1 MEFITA
7 VVVHDC
13 NICPVIELL
22 FYVMN
27 TYTHSHRN
35 SYDVP
40 DHSAFTPNYHS
51 LPGECVSHI
60 NYIVT
65 SSLRFRAGGILFPS

>member
-13 NICPVIELL
+13 NICPEIELL

-27 TYTHSHRN
+27 TYTHSFEV
-35 SYDVP
+35 SP
-40 DHSAFTPNYHS
+40 D
-51 LPGECVSHI
+51 
-60 NYIVT
+60 
-65 SSLRFRAGGILFPS
+65 